1 MSKQGGVRKVIQAE
15 NIEGHVGKMSIEEAL
30 EFVEGKKTG
39 MGGSE
44 AARKK
49 TPKKVGNGS
58 NPGMKKENSLTPPE
72 RKSST
77 EEELGREKLMTDT
90 DGTSEG
96 TENKEKKVSVF

>member
-1 MSKQGGVRKVIQAE
+1 M
-15 NIEGHVGKMSIEEAL
+15 GKMSIEEAL

-49 TPKKVGNGS
+49 TPKKVGNGT

-77 EEELGREKLMTDT
+77 EEELMTET
-90 DGTSEG
+90 GGTSEG
-96 TENKEKKVSVF
+96 TENLEKKVSVF